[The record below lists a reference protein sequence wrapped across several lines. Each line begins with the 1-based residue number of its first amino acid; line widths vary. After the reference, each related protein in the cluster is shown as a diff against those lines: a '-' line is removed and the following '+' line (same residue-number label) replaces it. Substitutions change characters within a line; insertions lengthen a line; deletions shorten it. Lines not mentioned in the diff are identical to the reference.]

1 VKNAISRRAA
11 LGGTLATGALAATPR
26 RARAAAAA
34 DTIKIGILTDLSATN
49 SAGTGK
55 GTVTGV
61 KLAIEDFLATSPGI
75 KVDLMVAD
83 FQAKADIALSMGRDW
98 LDNEGVDV
106 LVNIQNSAAA
116 LAVADLVRDKDKV
129 ALFTGP
135 ASSDLT
141 GKACS
146 PNHIHWVYDT
156 WALGHTTG
164 TALVADGGDSWYF
177 IAADYA
183 FGRALAG
190 DTASFVT
197 AAGGKVLGTVYTP
210 FPETTDFSAF
220 LLQAKSSGAKVIGLA
235 NSGDNTV
242 NCIKQAG
249 EFGITKAGV
258 RLASLLLTI
267 PDVHATGLAA
277 AQGLVLTEGFYWD
290 MNDAT
295 RAWSKRFGT
304 QMNGAMPNMIQ
315 AGDYSAVTH
324 YLKAVR
330 QLGLVKARESGRG
343 VVAAMKAMPTDDAP
357 YGKGTIRA
365 DGRKI
370 HPMYLFQV
378 KSPAESKYPWDYYKL
393 LQTVPADQAF
403 RPLADGHCKMVTG

>member
-1 VKNAISRRAA
+1 MKNKIGRRTA

-26 RARAAAAA
+26 RARAAAA

-116 LAVADLVRDKDKV
+116 LAVADLVRDKNKV

-146 PNHIHWVYDT
+146 PNHVHWVYDT
-156 WALGHTTG
+156 WSLGHTTG
-164 TALVADGGDSWYF
+164 TALVEDGGDSWYF

-183 FGRALAG
+183 FGRSLAG

-249 EFGITKAGV
+249 EFGITKSGV

-267 PDVHATGLAA
+267 PDVHATGLAS

-290 MNDAT
+290 LNDST
-295 RAWSKRFGT
+295 RAWSKRFGA
-304 QMNGAMPNMIQ
+304 QMNGAMANMVQ

-324 YLKAVR
+324 YLKAMR
-330 QLGLVKARESGRG
+330 QMGVAKARASGRDA
-343 VVAAMKAMPTDDAP
+343 VVAMKAMPTDDAT

-365 DGRKI
+365 DGRKL

-378 KSPAESKYPWDYYKL
+378 KSPTESKYPWDYYKL
-393 LQTVPADQAF
+393 LKTVPADQAF

>member
-1 VKNAISRRAA
+1 MTYEIGRRAA
-11 LGGTLATGALAATPR
+11 LGAGLAAGVAARPR
-26 RARAAAAA
+26 RARAA
-34 DTIKIGILTDLSATN
+34 DQPIRIGMLTDLTATN
-49 SAGTGK
+49 AAGTGR
-55 GTVTGV
+55 GSVTGAT
-61 KLAIEDFLATSPGI
+61 LAIEDFMAENPDI
-75 KVDLMVAD
+75 KVELIVAD
-83 FQAKADIALSMGRDW
+83 FQAKADIALSMGRNWFDR
-98 LDNEGVDV
+98 DGVDV
-106 LVNIQNSAAA
+106 IVNVQNSAAA
-116 LAVADLVRDKDKV
+116 LAVADMVREKDKV
-129 ALFTGP
+129 ALFTSP

-164 TALVADGGDSWYF
+164 RALVEDGGDSWFF

-190 DTASFVT
+190 DTANFVVH
-197 AAGGKVLGTVYTP
+197 AGGKVLGTVYTP
-210 FPETTDFSAF
+210 FPETTDFSSF
-220 LLQAKSSGAKVIGLA
+220 LIQAKASGAKVIGLA

-242 NCIKQAG
+242 NCIKQAQ
-249 EFGITKAGV
+249 EFGISKTGT

-267 PDVHATGLAA
+267 PDVHATGIAT
-277 AQGLVLTEGFYWD
+277 AQGLVLSEAFYWD

-295 RAWSKRFGT
+295 RAWSKRYGGR
-304 QMNGAMPNMIQ
+304 MGGVMPNMIQ

-324 YLKAVR
+324 YLKIVR
-330 QLGLVKARESGRG
+330 TMGVAKMRESGRA
-343 VVAAMKAMPTDDAP
+343 VVAAMKATPTEDQP

-378 KSPAESKYPWDYYKL
+378 KSPAESRYPWDYYRL
-393 LQTVPADQAF
+393 LRTIPAETAF
-403 RPLADGHCKMVTG
+403 RPINEGGCRLVAS

>member
-1 VKNAISRRAA
+1 MKNKIGRRTA

-26 RARAAAAA
+26 RARAAAA

-116 LAVADLVRDKDKV
+116 LAVADLVRDKNKV

-146 PNHIHWVYDT
+146 PNHVHWVYDT
-156 WALGHTTG
+156 WSLGHTTG
-164 TALVADGGDSWYF
+164 TALVEDGGDSWYF

-183 FGRALAG
+183 FGRSLAG

-249 EFGITKAGV
+249 EFGITKSGV
-258 RLASLLLTI
+258 RLASLLL
-267 PDVHATGLAA
+267 
-277 AQGLVLTEGFYWD
+277 
-290 MNDAT
+290 
-295 RAWSKRFGT
+295 
-304 QMNGAMPNMIQ
+304 NMIQ

-324 YLKAVR
+324 YLKAMR
-330 QLGLVKARESGRG
+330 QMGVAKARASGRDA
-343 VVAAMKAMPTDDAP
+343 VVAMKAMPTDDAT

-365 DGRKI
+365 DGRKL

-378 KSPAESKYPWDYYKL
+378 KSPTESKYPWDYYKL
-393 LQTVPADQAF
+393 LKTVPADQAF